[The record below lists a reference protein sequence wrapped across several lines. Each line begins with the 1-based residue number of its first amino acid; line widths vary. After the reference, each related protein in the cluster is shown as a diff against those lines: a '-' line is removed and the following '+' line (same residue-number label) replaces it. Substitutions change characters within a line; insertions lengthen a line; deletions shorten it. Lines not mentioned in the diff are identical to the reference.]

1 MLDDV
6 DRAIKD
12 IAAGRPVVVVDDE
25 NRENEGDIIF
35 AASLAT
41 PELLAFMIRYT
52 SGVICVPMREAELDR
67 LQLPQMTSHNT
78 EHHRTAFT
86 LSVDAREGI
95 STGISAADRA
105 TTISKLADPATT
117 AADLARPGHVFPLR
131 YAEGGVLRRAGHTE
145 AAVDLARLAGL
156 PEAGVLAEVVNDDG
170 TMARLPELR
179 EFANT
184 HDLALISIGQL
195 IEYRRRNERQ
205 LSRQAQT
212 RIPNAYGQWQAFGY
226 RHEIDGTEYVA
237 LVLGDVAGPDVLT
250 RLHSECLT
258 GDVFGSL
265 RCDCGAQLEAAMAAI
280 SAEGRG
286 VVLYLR
292 GHEGR
297 GVGLLSK
304 LQAYE
309 LQDAGADTVDANTE
323 LGLPVDAREYSAG
336 AQMLADLGVRSVR
349 LLTNNPAKVSGL
361 VGCGVDITARV
372 PLASAVTPYNLRY
385 LVTKRDKLGHQIQD
399 LDEAERAVV
408 RPSLRSTAT
417 RRHRIRSAPLASPG
431 GVGVSGAGS
440 PGAAAVD
447 ASGLSLA
454 IVATRWHRE
463 ITDSLVARGTAA
475 AIACGVPDPVVL
487 RVAGAIELP
496 VVAAELA
503 RHHDAV
509 ACLGVVIRGGTPH
522 FEYVCDSVT
531 AGLTRVALDTRTPVG
546 NGVLTCDTVESA
558 RDRCGLPGSHEDK
571 GWEAVVAALDTA
583 LVLRSIRRAQPK
595 PLPHRCAP
603 ARYQT
608 PPGHGHP
615 AALSRPSA
623 QRH

>member
-12 IAAGRPVVVVDDE
+12 IAEGRPVLVVDDE

-35 AASLAT
+35 AAAMAT
-41 PELLAFMIRYT
+41 PELLAFTIRYT
-52 SGVICVPMREAELDR
+52 SGVICMPMHEAELDR
-67 LQLPQMTSHNT
+67 LQLPQMTAHNT
-78 EHHRTAFT
+78 EPHRTAFT
-86 LSVDAREGI
+86 LSVDAATGI

-105 TTISKLADPATT
+105 TTIRKLVDPATT
-117 AADLARPGHVFPLR
+117 PTDLVRPGHVFPLR
-131 YAEGGVLRRAGHTE
+131 YTEGGVLRRAGHTE

-156 PEAGVLAEVVNDDG
+156 PEAGVLCEVVNDDG

-179 EFANT
+179 EFADT
-184 HDLALISIGQL
+184 HDLALISIEQL
-195 IEYRRRNERQ
+195 IEYRRRTERQ

-212 RIPNAYGQWQAFGY
+212 KIPNAYGQWQAFGY

-237 LVLGDVAGPDVLT
+237 LVLGDVTDGTDVLT

-265 RCDCGAQLEAAMAAI
+265 RCDCGAQLDAAMAAI
-280 SAEGRG
+280 SAQGRG

-361 VGCGVDITARV
+361 TDGGVDITARV

-385 LVTKRDKLGHQIQD
+385 LVTKRDRLGHQIQD
-399 LDEAERAVV
+399 LHEAERALV
-408 RPSLRSTAT
+408 P
-417 RRHRIRSAPLASPG
+417 AP
-431 GVGVSGAGS
+431 
-440 PGAAAVD
+440 
-447 ASGLSLA
+447 
-454 IVATRWHRE
+454 
-463 ITDSLVARGTAA
+463 
-475 AIACGVPDPVVL
+475 VPLNAHPV
-487 RVAGAIELP
+487 
-496 VVAAELA
+496 
-503 RHHDAV
+503 
-509 ACLGVVIRGGTPH
+509 
-522 FEYVCDSVT
+522 
-531 AGLTRVALDTRTPVG
+531 
-546 NGVLTCDTVESA
+546 
-558 RDRCGLPGSHEDK
+558 
-571 GWEAVVAALDTA
+571 
-583 LVLRSIRRAQPK
+583 
-595 PLPHRCAP
+595 
-603 ARYQT
+603 
-608 PPGHGHP
+608 
-615 AALSRPSA
+615 LSRPADGAVASEAESA
-623 QRH
+623 

>member
-1 MLDDV
+1 VRKMLDDV

-12 IAAGRPVVVVDDE
+12 IAQGRPVLVVDDE
-25 NRENEGDIIF
+25 SRENEGDIIF
-35 AASLAT
+35 AASMAT

-52 SGVICVPMREAELDR
+52 SGVICVPLREAELDR
-67 LQLPQMTSHNT
+67 LQLPQMTAHNT

-86 LSVDAREGI
+86 VSVDAREGI

-105 TTISKLADPATT
+105 ATIRRLVDPAAT
-117 AADLARPGHVFPLR
+117 AADLVRPGHIFPLR

-156 PEAGVLAEVVNDDG
+156 PEAGVLSEVVNDDG

-184 HDLALISIGQL
+184 HDLALISIEQL

-212 RIPNAYGQWQAFGY
+212 RIPNAYGQWRAFGY

-237 LVLGDVAGPDVLT
+237 LVLGDVTGGTDVLT

-292 GHEGR
+292 GQEGR

-361 VGCGVDITARV
+361 SEGGVDITARI
-372 PLASAVTPYNLRY
+372 PLASAVTPYNIRY
-385 LVTKRDKLGHQIQD
+385 LVTKRDRLGHQIQD
-399 LDEAERAVV
+399 LNEAERALV
-408 RPSLRSTAT
+408 P
-417 RRHRIRSAPLASPG
+417 
-431 GVGVSGAGS
+431 
-440 PGAAAVD
+440 
-447 ASGLSLA
+447 ASG
-454 IVATRWHRE
+454 HPN
-463 ITDSLVARGTAA
+463 GH
-475 AIACGVPDPVVL
+475 PV
-487 RVAGAIELP
+487 
-496 VVAAELA
+496 
-503 RHHDAV
+503 
-509 ACLGVVIRGGTPH
+509 
-522 FEYVCDSVT
+522 
-531 AGLTRVALDTRTPVG
+531 LTR
-546 NGVLTCDTVESA
+546 
-558 RDRCGLPGSHEDK
+558 PGERPAFT
-571 GWEAVVAALDTA
+571 EAVL
-583 LVLRSIRRAQPK
+583 SE
-595 PLPHRCAP
+595 
-603 ARYQT
+603 ARLNE
-608 PPGHGHP
+608 
-615 AALSRPSA
+615 AALSETALSETALSETALSETALSEVAAKEAESA
-623 QRH
+623 

>member
-1 MLDDV
+1 VTQILDDV

-12 IAAGRPVVVVDDE
+12 IAAGRPVLVVDDE

-35 AASLAT
+35 AASKAT

-52 SGVICVPMREAELDR
+52 SGVICVPMRESELER
-67 LQLPQMTSHNT
+67 LQLPQMTAHNT

-86 LSVDAREGI
+86 VSVDARDRI

-105 TTISKLADPATT
+105 ATITKLVDPATT
-117 AADLARPGHVFPLR
+117 AADLVRPGHIFPLR

-156 PEAGVLAEVVNDDG
+156 PEAGVLCEVVNDDG

-179 EFANT
+179 TFADT
-184 HDLALISIGQL
+184 HDLALISIEQL

-212 RIPNAYGQWQAFGY
+212 RIPNAYGNWQAFGY
-226 RHEIDGTEYVA
+226 RHEFDGTEYMA
-237 LVLGDVAGPDVLT
+237 LVLGDVHGESMLT

-265 RCDCGAQLEAAMAAI
+265 RCDCGAQLDAAMAAI
-280 SAEGRG
+280 AAEGRG

-349 LLTNNPAKVSGL
+349 LLTNNPAKVTGL
-361 VGCGVDITARV
+361 VAGGVDVAGRI
-372 PLASAVTPYNLRY
+372 PLAPAVTPYNLRY
-385 LVTKRDKLGHQIQD
+385 LITKRDRLGHDLQD
-399 LDEAERAVV
+399 LGTERV
-408 RPSLRSTAT
+408 PSPPP
-417 RRHRIRSAPLASPG
+417 APL
-431 GVGVSGAGS
+431 
-440 PGAAAVD
+440 
-447 ASGLSLA
+447 
-454 IVATRWHRE
+454 
-463 ITDSLVARGTAA
+463 
-475 AIACGVPDPVVL
+475 
-487 RVAGAIELP
+487 
-496 VVAAELA
+496 
-503 RHHDAV
+503 
-509 ACLGVVIRGGTPH
+509 
-522 FEYVCDSVT
+522 
-531 AGLTRVALDTRTPVG
+531 
-546 NGVLTCDTVESA
+546 N
-558 RDRCGLPGSHEDK
+558 
-571 GWEAVVAALDTA
+571 
-583 LVLRSIRRAQPK
+583 
-595 PLPHRCAP
+595 
-603 ARYQT
+603 
-608 PPGHGHP
+608 GHP
-615 AALSRPSA
+615 AAPHPVAATAPAAESA
-623 QRH
+623 